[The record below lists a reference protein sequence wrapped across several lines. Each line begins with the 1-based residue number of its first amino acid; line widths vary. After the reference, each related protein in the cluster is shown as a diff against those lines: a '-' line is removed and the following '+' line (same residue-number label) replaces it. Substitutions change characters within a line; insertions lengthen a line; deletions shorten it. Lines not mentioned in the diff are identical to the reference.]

1 MLSLALI
8 TTPAGTWIPG
18 EVGDQV
24 CSGVWAVE
32 TSGRAKNAVPIAIG
46 IKQGAQPVWIKQYPL
61 KFEDRKRIQPIIDH
75 FQKFGLLVVCE
86 SKYNT
91 PILPIR
97 KPYRNYQI
105 VQDLKAINRI
115 VEDLYP
121 LVANHIR
128 CLLNYQ
134 GNRHGLPFWT

>member
-46 IKQGAQPVWIKQYPL
+46 SREL
-61 KFEDRKRIQPIIDH
+61 SR
-75 FQKFGLLVVCE
+75 FGLNSTPSNLKIGKE
-86 SKYNT
+86 SN
-91 PILPIR
+91 
-97 KPYRNYQI
+97 Q
-105 VQDLKAINRI
+105 
-115 VEDLYP
+115 
-121 LVANHIR
+121 
-128 CLLNYQ
+128 
-134 GNRHGLPFWT
+134 